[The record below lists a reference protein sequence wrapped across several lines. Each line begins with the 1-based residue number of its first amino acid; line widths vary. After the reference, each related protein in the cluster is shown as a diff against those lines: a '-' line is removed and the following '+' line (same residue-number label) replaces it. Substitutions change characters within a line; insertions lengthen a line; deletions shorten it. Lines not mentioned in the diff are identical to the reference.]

1 MLDLFGRQAAQEA
14 QRQLAALQSANQT
27 LSARIDAAKADRDA
41 LARELE
47 TLRKEKQAFQALF
60 ENFRAYGDS
69 LIETQQ
75 TLASLATRLRDEKQ
89 ETVAA
94 ATLSAESRDAI
105 QRIAKSLGRLA
116 TDSTQAVTQVASLHA
131 SAEKIGGI
139 VNLIKEIADQ
149 TNLLALNAAIEAARA
164 GEAGRG
170 FAVVAD
176 EVRKLAERTTNATS
190 EISGLVGE
198 IQRETADAQASM
210 GDLSA
215 QSKASGEQS
224 EGASRGINA
233 ITDLSRKMEMTIAVA
248 ALKSFTELAKMDH
261 LIYKFE
267 IYKVLTGVSAKRAEE
282 FASHTGCRL
291 GKWYY
296 EGEGK
301 QCFADLDGYRA
312 MEKPHGEVHLFG
324 REAVNL
330 HGKGDMIAA
339 TAQLARMEAASA
351 EVLSCLERMSVHG
364 QNSPDILCLDHA
376 A

>member
-1 MLDLFGRQAAQEA
+1 MIDLFGREATRKA
-14 QRQLAALQSANQT
+14 QRQLADHQSA
-27 LSARIDAAKADRDA
+27 SRAMAAEVEQLRRESEAIKQERDA
-41 LARELE
+41 LLRE
-47 TLRKEKQAFQALF
+47 RQANQALF

-75 TLASLATRLRDEKQ
+75 TLAALATRLREDKSH
-89 ETVAA
+89 TVAA
-94 ATLSAESRDAI
+94 AALSSESRDSI
-105 QRIAKSLGRLA
+105 QRIAGGLSRLSA
-116 TDSTQAVTQVASLHA
+116 DSGQAVAQVASLNA

-176 EVRKLAERTTNATS
+176 EVRKLAERTTKATS
-190 EISGLVGE
+190 EISGLVVE
-198 IQRETADAQASM
+198 IQTETATAQASM
-210 GDLSA
+210 GNLSEQA
-215 QSKASGEQS
+215 RASGEQS
-224 EGASRGINA
+224 HAASQGVNA
-233 ITDLSRKMEMTIAVA
+233 ITDLSRKMEMTIAIA

-267 IYKVLTGVSAKRAEE
+267 IYKVLMGVSTKRAEE

-301 QCFADLDGYRA
+301 LCFSELDGYRA
-312 MEKPHGEVHLFG
+312 MEKPHGDVHQFG
-324 REAVNL
+324 RDAVSL
-330 HGKGDMIAA
+330 FQKGDLLAA
-339 TAQLARMEAASA
+339 TARLARMESASA
-351 EVLSCLERMSVHG
+351 EVLACLERMAQHG
-364 QNSPDILCLDHA
+364 QSSPDILCLDDA